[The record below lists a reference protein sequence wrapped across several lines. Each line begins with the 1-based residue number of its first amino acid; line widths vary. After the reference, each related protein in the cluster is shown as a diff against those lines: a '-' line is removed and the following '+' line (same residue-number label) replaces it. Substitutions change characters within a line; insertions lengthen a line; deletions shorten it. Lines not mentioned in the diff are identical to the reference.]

1 MITTII
7 NKDEK
12 LERKLMRRL
21 VYDLETNG
29 LLLDTTVIHCG
40 TIYDLDT
47 NKSYMYSDNET
58 MVGRDGNIS
67 DMVKLLH
74 AADLV
79 IGHNI
84 IKFDNMVI
92 QKLYNVNLTKEVEC
106 IDTLICSKLMFP
118 DMMKYDARRIAMP
131 PKLKGSHSLRAWGYR
146 TKTMKDDYDGGWE
159 ELNQSMFDYCKQDG
173 IATAAI
179 YNKLQEVGLPPAE
192 SIRLEQ
198 DFAHI
203 IARQELYGVLFDVE
217 AAQRLHIELEE
228 DKERMEQEMF
238 KVFKPLPIFTKKN
251 EIKNKYKK
259 DGSIS
264 ALYQKQLDKGF
275 YFKEMEDGRKIWG
288 VDVITEFN
296 PSSRQHIAYWMKT
309 LFNWESPE
317 KTEKG
322 NPIINEGILKG
333 IKDVP
338 EAQILAQ
345 YFNVTKLLGQLALG
359 PQAWL
364 KQVGSD
370 NRIHGQ
376 VDTLGAVTRRCTH
389 SKPNMAQVPSP
400 RAYKGPECRKLFK
413 AKDGY
418 KIVGCDASGLEL
430 RVLAHFMAKY
440 DGGAYGKEIL
450 NGDIHTANQKAAG
463 LPTRDNA
470 KTFIYGF
477 LYGAG
482 AAKLGE
488 IVGGGFKEGDK
499 LKKRFLRKLPA
510 IAKLGE
516 AVVGAVKRN
525 GTLKA
530 LDGNPYL
537 IRSEHS
543 ALNVL
548 LQGAGALVMKYWL
561 IEYDKQLQSE
571 FKVGE
576 DYEYILNIH
585 DEAQVE
591 CRAEI
596 ADRVAKIA
604 EKAFETITEQIG
616 FRIKLEGEAKIGN
629 NWYETH

>member
-1 MITTII
+1 M
-7 NKDEK
+7 K
-12 LERKLMRRL
+12 RL

-29 LLLDTTVIHCG
+29 LLYETTKIHCG

-47 NKSYMYSDNET
+47 DKSYMYSDDES
-58 MVGRDGNIS
+58 MVGRDGNINE
-67 DMVKLLH
+67 MIETLLGNTI
-74 AADLV
+74 

-92 QKLYNVNLTKEVEC
+92 QKLHNINLTKECNCV
-106 IDTLICSKLMFP
+106 DTLILSKLKYP
-118 DMMKYDARRIAMP
+118 DTMKLDARRLAMP
-131 PKLKGSHSLRAWGYR
+131 PKLKGKHSLAAWGYR
-146 TKTMKDDYDGGWE
+146 TKTMKDDYSGEWHT
-159 ELNQSMFDYCKQDG
+159 LNQEMFDYCRQDG

-179 YNKLQEVGLPPAE
+179 YRHFEEQGFPPEEA
-192 SIRLEQ
+192 IRLEQ
-198 DFAHI
+198 EFAHI
-203 IARQELYGVLFDVE
+203 IARQELHGVLFDVK
-217 AAQRLHIELEE
+217 AAQKLHVELEE
-228 DKERMEQEMF
+228 AKLTMEQEVF
-238 KVFKPLPIFTKKN
+238 NVFKPLPIFTKKN

-259 DGSIS
+259 DGDIS
-264 ALYQKQLDKGF
+264 AVYQKQLDKGF
-275 YFKEMEDGRKIWG
+275 YFNEQGVWG

-317 KTEKG
+317 KTDKG
-322 NPIINEGILKG
+322 NPVINEGILKAIKG
-333 IKDVP
+333 IP
-338 EAQILAQ
+338 EAHTLAT
-345 YFNVTKLLGQLALG
+345 YFNVTKILGQLALG

-364 KQVGSD
+364 KQVKDDG
-370 NRIHGQ
+370 RIHGQ

-389 SKPNMAQVPSP
+389 SRPNMAQIPSAKHNDDGAIMGIEGGFGVES
-400 RAYKGPECRKLFK
+400 RSLFI
-413 AKDGY
+413 AKEGY

-440 DGGAYGKEIL
+440 DGGAYGKTIL
-450 NGDIHTANQKAAG
+450 EGDIHTANQKAAG
-463 LPTRDNA
+463 LPTRNNA

-548 LQGAGALVMKYWL
+548 LQGAGSLVMKYWL
-561 IEYDKQLQSE
+561 IDYDKSLQAA
-571 FKVGE
+571 GYIPGD
-576 DYEYILNIH
+576 DYEYVLNIH

-591 CRAEI
+591 CKEAI
-596 ADRVAKIA
+596 ANSVAKIA
-604 EKAFETITEQIG
+604 EQSFLNITEQLN
-616 FRIKLEGEAKIGN
+616 FRVKLEGEAKIGQS
-629 NWYETH
+629 WYDTH

>member
-1 MITTII
+1 
-7 NKDEK
+7 
-12 LERKLMRRL
+12 LRRL

-29 LLLDTTVIHCG
+29 LLLDTTKIHCG

-47 NKSYMYSDNET
+47 GKSYMFSDDES
-58 MVGRDGNIS
+58 MVGWCGSIKNMIT
-67 DMVKLLH
+67 KLQS
-74 AADLV
+74 ADLV

-92 QKLYNVNLTKEVEC
+92 QKLYNINLTKESNC
-106 IDTLICSKLMFP
+106 IDTLICSKLMYP
-118 DMMKYDARRIAMP
+118 DAMKLDTRRRSMP
-131 PKLKGSHSLRAWGYR
+131 PKLKGKHSLRAWGYR
-146 TKTMKDDYDGGWE
+146 LKTMKDDYDGGWE
-159 ELNQSMFDYCKQDG
+159 ELNQEMFDYCRQDG
-173 IATAAI
+173 VVTASI
-179 YNKLQEVGLPPAE
+179 YNHFLEQGLPPQEAIE
-192 SIRLEQ
+192 LEQ
-198 DFAHI
+198 NFAHI
-203 IARQELYGVLFDVE
+203 IARQEMYGVLFDVKE
-217 AAQRLHIELEE
+217 AQKLHIELEE
-228 DKERMEQEMF
+228 DKLAMEQEVF

-259 DGSIS
+259 DGTIS
-264 ALYQKQLDKGF
+264 MVYQKQLDRGF
-275 YFKEMEDGRKIWG
+275 YFKEMEDGSKVWG

-322 NPIINEGILKG
+322 NPVINEGILKG
-333 IKDVP
+333 IKDIP

-364 KQVGSD
+364 KQVGD
-370 NRIHGQ
+370 DGRIHGQ

-389 SKPNMAQVPSP
+389 SRPNMAQVPSP

-413 AKDGY
+413 AKEGY

-430 RVLAHFMAKY
+430 RVLAHYMAKY
-440 DGGAYGKEIL
+440 DGGKYGRTIL
-450 NGDIHTANQKAAG
+450 EGDIHTENQKAAG

-488 IVGGGFKEGDK
+488 IVGGGYKEGDK

-510 IAKLGE
+510 IAKLSE
-516 AVVGAVKRN
+516 AVINAVKKN
-525 GTLKA
+525 GTLRA

-548 LQGAGALVMKYWL
+548 LQGAGALVIKYWNVECDR
-561 IEYDKQLQSE
+561 IFQEEKGWIPG
-571 FKVGE
+571 V
-576 DYEYILNIH
+576 DYEQILSIH
-585 DEAQVE
+585 DECQWEVKENIVE
-591 CRAEI
+591 EFKK
-596 ADRVAKIA
+596 VT
-604 EKAFETITEQIG
+604 EEAFHIITKKLN
-616 FRIKLEGEAKIGN
+616 FRIRLDGEAKDGI
-629 NWYETH
+629 NWYQTH

>member
-1 MITTII
+1 M
-7 NKDEK
+7 K
-12 LERKLMRRL
+12 RL

-40 TIYDLDT
+40 TVYDLDT
-47 NKSYMYSDNET
+47 NKSYMFTDDNT
-58 MVGRDGNIS
+58 YKADGTIQ
-67 DMVKLLH
+67 DMVEALRK
-74 AADLV
+74 ADLV
-79 IGHNI
+79 VGHNI

-92 QKLYNVNLTKEVEC
+92 QKLYSVNLTKEVKC
-106 IDTLICSKLMFP
+106 IDTLICSKLMYP
-118 DMMKYDARRIAMP
+118 DAMKLDARRRAMP

-146 TKTMKDDYDGGWE
+146 LKTMKDDYDGGWE
-159 ELNQSMFDYCKQDG
+159 QLNQEMFDYCRQDG
-173 IATAAI
+173 VVTASI
-179 YNKLQEVGLPPAE
+179 YNHFLEKGLPPQEA
-192 SIRLEQ
+192 IDLEQ
-198 DFAHI
+198 GFAHI
-203 IARQELYGVLFDVE
+203 IARQEQYGVLFDVK
-217 AAQRLHIELEE
+217 AAESLHIELEE
-228 DKERMEQEMF
+228 ERERIEQEVR
-238 KVFKPLPIFTKKN
+238 KVFTPLPIFTKKN
-251 EIKNKYKK
+251 ELKNKFKK
-259 DGSIS
+259 DGTPTV
-264 ALYQKQLDKGF
+264 AYQKHLDNNF
-275 YFKEMEDGRKIWG
+275 YHNKDGVYG

-296 PSSRQHIAYWMKT
+296 PSSRQHIAYWLKT

-317 KTEKG
+317 VTDKG
-322 NPIINEGILKG
+322 NPVINEGILKG
-333 IKDVP
+333 VDIP
-338 EAQILAQ
+338 EVQLLAH

-364 KQVGSD
+364 KQVASD
-370 NRIHGQ
+370 GRIHGQ

-389 SKPNMAQVPSP
+389 SRPNMAQVPSP
-400 RAYKGPECRKLFK
+400 RAFKGKECRSLFK
-413 AKDGY
+413 AKEGY

-430 RVLAHFMAKY
+430 RTLAHYMAKY
-440 DGGAYGKEIL
+440 DGGEYGRTIL
-450 NGDIHTANQKAAG
+450 EGDIHSANQKAAG

-516 AVVGAVKRN
+516 AVVGAVKRT

-548 LQGAGALVMKYWL
+548 LQGCGALVMKYWL
-561 IEYDKQLQSE
+561 IEYDKELQRRG
-571 FKVGE
+571 FKPGK
-576 DYEYILNIH
+576 DYEYVLNIH

-591 CRAEI
+591 CREDIAEE
-596 ADRVAKIA
+596 VAKVA
-604 EKAFETITEQIG
+604 EGAFTTITEKLK
-616 FRIKLEGEAKIGN
+616 FRIKLEGEAKIGST
-629 NWYETH
+629 WYDTH